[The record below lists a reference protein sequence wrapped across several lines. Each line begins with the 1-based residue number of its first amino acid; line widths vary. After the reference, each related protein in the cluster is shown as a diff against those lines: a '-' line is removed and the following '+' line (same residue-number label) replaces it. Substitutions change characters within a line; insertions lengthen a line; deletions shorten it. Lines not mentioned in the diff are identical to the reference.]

1 MKKCKSDQDIRIVNV
16 MNRIKGAL
24 YGFAIGDAMG
34 ATTEFMEPDKIKRKY
49 GQVANIIGG
58 GWLGLEA
65 GEVTDDTEMSMAVMD
80 AIVKAKD
87 GQRFEYAVKDEFIK
101 WFLTDPKDI
110 GSQCAKGITHL
121 MRGGNIADYNPDGL
135 GNGSLMRALPCALI
149 NDHLWNVK
157 QGRMTHNNEVC
168 DDAIKIY
175 HYIIHKYIQGGQEE
189 IVNDIVTTLGISRKR
204 RPTGYVVDTLNN
216 ALYIGTG
223 AASFKKGIIEL
234 VNDGGDADTIAA
246 IGGSILG
253 ARFGYDNI
261 PTKWIDQLDPNVK
274 NKLEKFAEYC
284 CPYNLYLV

>member
-1 MKKCKSDQDIRIVNV
+1 MKKCKSDSDSDQDIRIVNV

-34 ATTEFMEPDKIKRKY
+34 ATTEFMELDKIKRKY

-65 GEVTDDTEMSMAVMD
+65 GEVTDDTEMSIAVMD
-80 AIVKAKD
+80 AIIRTGSGSGEDFA
-87 GQRFEYAVKDEFIK
+87 EAVKDEFIK
-101 WFLTDPKDI
+101 WYYTMPKDI
-110 GSQCAKGITHL
+110 GNQCANGIRQL
-121 MRGGNIADYNPDGL
+121 IRGANKSTYNLGEL

-149 NDHLWNVK
+149 NKEAWNLV
-157 QGRMTHNNEVC
+157 QGRMTHNNEIC
-168 DDAIKIY
+168 DNIILDY
-175 HYIIHKYIQGGQEE
+175 HNIIRQYIDYGTEVEGV
-189 IVNDIVTTLGISRKR
+189 IVVRNKVE
-204 RPTGYVVDTLNN
+204 PTGCVINTMRNAVYVSRN
-216 ALYIGTG
+216 ATTF
-223 AASFKKGIIEL
+223 ANGIIEL

-284 CPYNLYLV
+284 CHYNIY